1 MAASASEVQPSGEG
15 IWSSMPAGAAVDEGF
30 LMDVEEVDATQGV
43 PGIGKTVL
51 GDTHMVEEE
60 DEDEEPLDTVRRN
73 TRRRRR

>member
-1 MAASASEVQPSGEG
+1 
-15 IWSSMPAGAAVDEGF
+15 MPAGAAVDEGF